1 MRRPRAMSRSPTRAR
16 SSTSIRR
23 KTTSDGSTIGPATAR
38 MVVRGLARTSE
49 GRKFEAIVK
58 LFRPAHFG
66 LRVALRDEPG
76 ADAARYFAN
85 TARLKTVEA
94 DAVYFRFLRDRLDSD
109 LHMLLAT
116 ESQGPTPLPM
126 NIGFHRCFR
135 SVCSDKAHHDEYP

>member
-1 MRRPRAMSRSPTRAR
+1 
-16 SSTSIRR
+16 
-23 KTTSDGSTIGPATAR
+23 

-94 DAVYFRFLRDRLDSD
+94 DAVYFRFLRDRLDAD
-109 LHMLLAT
+109 LHLLLAT
-116 ESQGPTPLPM
+116 ASQVPPRLPE
-126 NIGFHRCFR
+126 NIGITRRLRMMCREKR
-135 SVCSDKAHHDEYP
+135 SGSGYPGYTLDSRSRGSTTPRATLEHGCTAVSD